1 MIRRTT
7 LLAVSLPALALGLAA
22 CEIGIGPVNIVRGSG
37 HVQSETRNVH
47 DFDRVELDG
56 VGSLTITRGAAEAL
70 TIQAED
76 NLLPKIGS
84 VVKDGTLT
92 LAPVPG
98 AHIEPTKPI
107 RYELTV
113 KQLRAIDI
121 SGAGDAVASGLGADQ
136 LDLSVS
142 GAGRLATTNIT
153 SSALTVHMS
162 GSGIV
167 TVSGQA
173 SRQTVSISGV
183 GRYVAPDLASQQA
196 VIDIS
201 GAGSSAVKVSD
212 HLKVTVSGAGKVT
225 YTGTPSLEQDISGAG
240 SVSKTG

>member
-1 MIRRTT
+1 
-7 LLAVSLPALALGLAA
+7 
-22 CEIGIGPVNIVRGSG
+22 
-37 HVQSETRNVH
+37 
-47 DFDRVELDG
+47 
-56 VGSLTITRGAAEAL
+56 
-70 TIQAED
+70 
-76 NLLPKIGS
+76 
-84 VVKDGTLT
+84 
-92 LAPVPG
+92 
-98 AHIEPTKPI
+98 
-107 RYELTV
+107 
-113 KQLRAIDI
+113 
-121 SGAGDAVASGLGADQ
+121 
-136 LDLSVS
+136 
-142 GAGRLATTNIT
+142 
-153 SSALTVHMS
+153 MS